1 MNARQK
7 FFSSGIYHVVVSEP
21 PISNVDSDNFSPLSQ
36 DEVSVICPLNEHGY
50 VSDVLGRALS
60 SDVTSLQQQQL
71 LSMLDDNGTGS
82 NNLNVPD
89 DVKLNLCKL
98 RSCQS
103 PSEMKQYINALS
115 AWCDA
120 NNVSLIE
127 NETNTNE
134 NEINANENETNT
146 NVPVS

>member
-1 MNARQK
+1 MNLRQQ
-7 FFSSGIYHVVVSEP
+7 FFAKGVYTVEVPAVPVSKE
-21 PISNVDSDNFSPLSQ
+21 DSDVTPIMDQ

-60 SDVTSLQQQQL
+60 SDVTSQMRDHL
-71 LSMLDDNGTGS
+71 LGLLDDHGVTTS
-82 NNLNVPD
+82 NLNVPD

-103 PSEMKQYINALS
+103 PSEMKSYIDALS

-120 NNVSLIE
+120 NNVSSSVVETNTHE

-134 NEINANENETNT
+134 NETNT
-146 NVPVS
+146 NE